1 MPRNVFK
8 FPEDKDFKNST
19 NIKAYKEF
27 VKDYVMNRMFSGQ
40 FVNCKIYG
48 DTTSGEV
55 YTTWLYDNLPNKKEL
70 ILADVIEEIA
80 PTKQGFPCCIISR
93 ETNEKRLVQKGL
105 KDYEIKYEFKMVMYS
120 KRPELDEYLEQ
131 GWEVRKWFESLE
143 IFTIADIESGSRTPS
158 W

>member
-1 MPRNVFK
+1 MPRNVYK
-8 FPEDKDFKNST
+8 FPEEQGLKNYKNIEHYKDFVKN
-19 NIKAYKEF
+19 
-27 VKDYVMNRMFSGQ
+27 YVLNRMGSGQ

-48 DTTSGEV
+48 NIADGEV

-70 ILADVIEEIA
+70 IIAEVVEEIA

-93 ETNEKRLVQKGL
+93 ELNEKRLVQKGL
-105 KDYEIKYEFKMVMYS
+105 KDYEIKYEFKMVMFS
-120 KRPELDEYLEQ
+120 KRPELDEYLNQ

-143 IFTIADIESGSRTPS
+143 IFTVADIESGSRTPT

>member
-1 MPRNVFK
+1 MPRNVYK
-8 FPEDKDFKNST
+8 FPEEQGIKNRK
-19 NIKAYKEF
+19 NIEDYKNF
-27 VKDYVMNRMFSGQ
+27 VKEYVLTRMGSGQ

-48 DTTSGEV
+48 NIADGEV

-70 ILADVIEEIA
+70 IIAEVVEEIA

-93 ETNEKRLVQKGL
+93 ELNEKRLVQKGL
-105 KDYEIKYEFKMVMYS
+105 KDYEIKYEFKMVMFS
-120 KRPELDEYLEQ
+120 KRPELDEYLNQ

-143 IFTIADIESGSRTPS
+143 FFTVADIESGSRTPT